1 MKMLLLAPMM
11 ISLITQ
17 TSKCEWVATI
27 KEIYHDRESAIE
39 VTVNSEDVEFT
50 TSGLS
55 AVCSAKRWIDTDFF
69 GWVLFCDY
77 KDFTIILP
85 GLERKTGLP
94 IQGDSVFIADDGTQV
109 FARMKCKRLVAR
121 PSLVPIE

>member
-1 MKMLLLAPMM
+1 MLLLAPLM

-27 KEIYHDRESAIE
+27 KEIYHDMESEIE
-39 VTVNSEDVEFT
+39 VTVNSEDLEFT
-50 TSGLS
+50 TSGS
-55 AVCSAKRWIDTDFF
+55 NATCSAKRWIDSDFL

-77 KDFTIILP
+77 KNFTIILP
-85 GLERKTGLP
+85 GLERKKAPP
-94 IQGDSVFIADDGTQV
+94 IEGDSVFIADDGTQI
-109 FARMKCKRLVAR
+109 FARMKCRRLVAR